1 MPKLIKCDGSVESL
15 PDASLETLKQAVGGY
30 IEAVPLNEGRY
41 LIVNEDGLAL
51 ELPHNLMA
59 TTLMHMAGHHP
70 TSSISG
76 DAVLCEPGEI
86 S

>member
-1 MPKLIKCDGSVESL
+1 MPKLIKCDGSAAAL

-30 IEAVPLNEGRY
+30 IEVVALGEGRC
-41 LIVNEDGLAL
+41 LVVNEDGLAL
-51 ELPHNLMA
+51 GLPHNLMA

-76 DAVLCEPGEI
+76 NAVLCEPGEI
-86 S
+86 G